1 MSNFQA
7 SFQLADNIDQDK
19 VFLINLSDIDKRLD
33 TDYYR
38 PELLTIEKRV
48 SAKATKKLQDF
59 ANTMASGATPSVSE
73 SSYYADKETGIPF
86 LRVQN
91 LTINGT
97 LNLENVKFIS
107 HHVHENQIKRSQV
120 SDSDLLI
127 KITGVGRMAVASVPP
142 KGFIGNTNQHM
153 VVLRT
158 NDREKSRYLA
168 NYLNLD
174 VVEKLASRRATGGTR
189 PALDYSALR
198 SIPVIENINFEDLEK
213 AKQFS
218 FEKKLKAQNLLDS
231 IDDYLLAELGI
242 DVPDVDNSLSSRM
255 FTVQASELSGGRFD
269 AYRNKV
275 YFQELQKVLE
285 NHTNGSVP
293 LKKYTK
299 NMASGQWGVD
309 EEDGYD
315 RDIYTKCLVIRAT
328 EFDNNGNLSFDENR
342 IKYRL
347 IENNKLKKMNI
358 LEHDLL
364 IEKSGGSEN
373 QPVGR
378 IAILTKNILNDYGN
392 IAYSNF
398 VQKITV
404 NSTAISPV
412 FLFYYLKTL
421 HNIKFTEKMQ
431 SQTNGIRN
439 LITSEYLDT
448 PIINV
453 DCQKQHEIVQ
463 HIDKVRATAT
473 QLQQEANEIL
483 AQAKQKIERMI
494 LGEEN

>member
-198 SIPVIENINFEDLEK
+198 SIPVIENINFEDLEE
-213 AKQFS
+213 AKQLS
-218 FEKKLKAQNLLDS
+218 FEKKLEAQNLLDS

-242 DVPDVDNSLSSRM
+242 KVPDVDNSLPNRI
-255 FTVQASELSGGRFD
+255 FTVQASELSEPRLDPEYLAKKYRKMED
-269 AYRNKV
+269 AVKNSLFNIQKLSDVTYLISSGKTPSKIDYVNDVSKHDKV
-275 YFQELQKVLE
+275 YDIIKVGSYSQDLINSKKLDQTIIAPKFEVKKGDIFILSAAHQSEYVGKHIKFLNVNLDNVGCVGELICVRANNNIIL
-285 NHTNGSVP
+285 NSYLFSI
-293 LKKYTK
+293 LKTDIFKTLINRRK
-299 NMASGQWGVD
+299 TGQTSHV
-309 EEDGYD
+309 YP
-315 RDIYTKCLVIRAT
+315 RDIRKIEVPVPNMTKQQEIVEHIDHIRAT
-328 EFDNNGNLSFDENR
+328 AASLQKEANDILVSA
-342 IKYRL
+342 KQQ
-347 IENNKLKKMNI
+347 IEN
-358 LEHDLL
+358 
-364 IEKSGGSEN
+364 
-373 QPVGR
+373 
-378 IAILTKNILNDYGN
+378 
-392 IAYSNF
+392 
-398 VQKITV
+398 
-404 NSTAISPV
+404 
-412 FLFYYLKTL
+412 
-421 HNIKFTEKMQ
+421 
-431 SQTNGIRN
+431 
-439 LITSEYLDT
+439 
-448 PIINV
+448 
-453 DCQKQHEIVQ
+453 
-463 HIDKVRATAT
+463 
-473 QLQQEANEIL
+473 
-483 AQAKQKIERMI
+483 MI
-494 LGEEN
+494 LGEKV